1 MAGMK
6 SHPDL
11 KNRLNIIG
19 GFFFVALGAIGI
31 VLPIIPTTPFLLIA
45 AGLFLRS
52 SGRLYQWLTNHR
64 YLGPFIRNYRLYR
77 AVPLSTKLF
86 ALIFLYIT
94 IGYSV
99 IFVLENWWMR
109 LPLIGIAL
117 WATIHIL
124 HLRTLTRAMRAEID
138 LREAQK
144 ARSLA
149 GAVEVNT
156 AGD

>member
-1 MAGMK
+1 MRA
-6 SHPDL
+6 DL
-11 KNRLNIIG
+11 KNKLYIIA
-19 GFFFVALGAIGI
+19 GFFFVVLGAIGI
-31 VLPIIPTTPFLLIA
+31 VLPILPTTPFLLIA

-52 SGRLYQWLTNHR
+52 SGKLYLWLTNHR

-99 IFVLENWWMR
+99 IFVLDNWWMR
-109 LPLIGIAL
+109 LPLIGIAI

-124 HLRTLTRAMRAEID
+124 HLRTLTKEMRADID
-138 LREAQK
+138 RREALK
-144 ARSLA
+144 AQSIA
-149 GAVEVNT
+149 GGVGANNVS
-156 AGD
+156 D

>member
-1 MAGMK
+1 MK
-6 SHPDL
+6 NRPDL
-11 KNRLNIIG
+11 KNKLIIIG

-86 ALIFLYIT
+86 ALIFLYTT

-99 IFVLENWWMR
+99 IFALDNWWLR
-109 LPLIGIAL
+109 FLLIGIAV

-124 HLRTLTRAMRAEID
+124 HLRTLTKEMRVDID
-138 LREAQK
+138 RREAYNGQLP
-144 ARSLA
+144 AA
-149 GAVEVNT
+149 GVESET
-156 AGD
+156 SGD

>member
-1 MAGMK
+1 MK
-6 SHPDL
+6 DRTDL
-11 KNRLNIIG
+11 KNKFYIIA

-31 VLPIIPTTPFLLIA
+31 VLPIVPTTPFLLIA

-52 SGRLYQWLTNHR
+52 SGKLYLWLTNHR

-99 IFVLENWWMR
+99 IFVLDNWWMR
-109 LPLIGIAL
+109 LPLIGIAV

-124 HLRTLTRAMRAEID
+124 HLRTLTKEMRADID
-138 LREAQK
+138 RREALK
-144 ARSLA
+144 AQSIA
-149 GAVEVNT
+149 GGVGANNVS
-156 AGD
+156 D

>member
-1 MAGMK
+1 MK
-6 SHPDL
+6 DRTDL
-11 KNRLNIIG
+11 KNKFYIIA
-19 GFFFVALGAIGI
+19 GFLFVALGAIGI
-31 VLPIIPTTPFLLIA
+31 VLPIVPTTPFLLIA

-52 SGRLYQWLTNHR
+52 SGKLYLWLTNHR

-99 IFVLENWWMR
+99 IFVLDNWWMR
-109 LPLIGIAL
+109 LPLIGIAV

-124 HLRTLTRAMRAEID
+124 HLRTLTKEMRADID
-138 LREAQK
+138 RREALK
-144 ARSLA
+144 AQSIA
-149 GAVEVNT
+149 GGVGANNVS
-156 AGD
+156 D

>member
-1 MAGMK
+1 MARMK
-6 SHPDL
+6 SRPDFR
-11 KNRLNIIG
+11 NRLYIAG
-19 GFFFVALGAIGI
+19 GFFFVALGALGI
-31 VLPIIPTTPFLLIA
+31 LLPILPTTPFLLIA

-52 SGRLYQWLTNHR
+52 SGRLYLWLTNHR

-99 IFVLENWWMR
+99 IFVLENWWLRAFLM
-109 LPLIGIAL
+109 GIAL

-124 HLRTLTRAMRAEID
+124 HLRTLTAEMRADID
-138 LREAQK
+138 RREALK
-144 ARSLA
+144 AQSRM
-149 GAVEVNT
+149 GAAEAET
-156 AGD
+156 FSD